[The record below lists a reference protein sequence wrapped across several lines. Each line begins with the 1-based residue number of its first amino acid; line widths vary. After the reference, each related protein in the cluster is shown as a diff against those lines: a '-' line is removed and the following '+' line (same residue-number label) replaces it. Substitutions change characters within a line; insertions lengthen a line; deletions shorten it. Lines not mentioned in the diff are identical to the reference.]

1 MHGEA
6 RLFDPTRKVWREI
19 HSKSNNNSKRLV
31 KYFYGPTKA
40 NILRPIQNITKTI
53 SSNV

>member
-6 RLFDPTRKVWREI
+6 RLFDPTGEVWREI
-19 HSKSNNNSKRLV
+19 HSKSNNNSKRLD
-31 KYFYGPTKA
+31 KYFYGQTKA
-40 NILRPIQNITKTI
+40 NILRPILNIRKTI